1 MCKRCEI
8 SRPAFS
14 RRSVL
19 AGTASL
25 MEGTKQPIA
34 DVSTNTTIL
43 EVHRDRGEAALRA
56 KGTLVLPTG

>member
-1 MCKRCEI
+1 MCERCEI

-43 EVHRDRGEAALRA
+43 EAAR
-56 KGTLVLPTG
+56 KEP